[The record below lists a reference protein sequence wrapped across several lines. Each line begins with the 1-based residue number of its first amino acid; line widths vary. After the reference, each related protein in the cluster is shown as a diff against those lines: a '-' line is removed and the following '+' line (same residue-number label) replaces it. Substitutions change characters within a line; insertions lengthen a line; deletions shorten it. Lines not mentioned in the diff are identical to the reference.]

1 MTIVGIIGGGQ
12 LARMLHEAA
21 TPLGLDVRLFA
32 EGPETSAAQVVP
44 GTTVG
49 DYTDAAELDAFAAGC
64 DVVTFD
70 HEHVPTALLENLE
83 RRGIAVRPG
92 PSALVHAQDKAVM
105 RERLTALGVPCPAW
119 RVVASPAELA
129 EFASEHGW
137 PVIAKTSRGGYDG
150 KGVWKVGSPEEASE
164 PFEAITHGLGPG
176 GRLGAEA
183 EAEDE
188 ASGAG
193 GAASAAE
200 GQGGGVPRPVI
211 LAEEFVPFV
220 RELSVL
226 VARRPGGETAV
237 YPVSQTG
244 QCDGICHE
252 TTTPAPGMDA
262 GRASG
267 LQAMAIEIADALG
280 VVGLLAVELME
291 HPDGRV
297 VVNELAMRPH
307 NTGHWSIEGAV
318 TSQFENHLRAVAD
331 LPLGPTDLRAPV
343 VVMSNVL
350 GGDRHD
356 LLGEPAVVWRE
367 YPAVQVHHYGQ
378 GEPLARKVGHV
389 TTFGDDVAT
398 VQGAARAASDYLEGI
413 R

>member
-164 PFEAITHGLGPG
+164 PFEAITHELGPTE
-176 GRLGAEA
+176 RLEAEA
-183 EAEDE
+183 EAEGA
-188 ASGAG
+188 ASGAE

-226 VARRPGGETAV
+226 VARRPGG
-237 YPVSQTG
+237 
-244 QCDGICHE
+244 
-252 TTTPAPGMDA
+252 
-262 GRASG
+262 
-267 LQAMAIEIADALG
+267 
-280 VVGLLAVELME
+280 
-291 HPDGRV
+291 
-297 VVNELAMRPH
+297 
-307 NTGHWSIEGAV
+307 
-318 TSQFENHLRAVAD
+318 
-331 LPLGPTDLRAPV
+331 
-343 VVMSNVL
+343 
-350 GGDRHD
+350 
-356 LLGEPAVVWRE
+356 
-367 YPAVQVHHYGQ
+367 
-378 GEPLARKVGHV
+378 
-389 TTFGDDVAT
+389 
-398 VQGAARAASDYLEGI
+398 
-413 R
+413 

>member
-164 PFEAITHGLGPG
+164 PFEAITHELGPTE
-176 GRLGAEA
+176 RLEAEA
-183 EAEDE
+183 EAEGA
-188 ASGAG
+188 ASGAE

-237 YPVSQTG
+237 YPVSETVQR
-244 QCDGICHE
+244 DGICHE

-356 LLGEPAVVWRE
+356 LFGELAEVWRE
-367 YPAVQVHHYGQ
+367 NPAVKVHLYGK
-378 GEPLARKVGHV
+378 GVRPGRKVGHV